1 MTRVSRKQAVQQQRH
16 IVAVFACACSGAL
29 A

>member
-1 MTRVSRKQAVQQQRH
+1 MTRASRKQAVQQQRH
-16 IVAVFACACSGAL
+16 TMAVFACACSGAL